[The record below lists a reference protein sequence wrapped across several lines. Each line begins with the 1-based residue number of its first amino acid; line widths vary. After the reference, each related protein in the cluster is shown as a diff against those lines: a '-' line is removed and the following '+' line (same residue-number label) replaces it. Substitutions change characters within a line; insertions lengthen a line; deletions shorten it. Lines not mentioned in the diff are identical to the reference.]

1 MEWLKEESMQM
12 TNEMASASNGILM
25 ANSMK
30 VILKMMNGMVSK
42 YKIIKILEAKHMS
55 NFKMVSQKDY
65 QQIMYQM
72 VSFGARTQKIKN
84 MALRLWKTMI

>member
-1 MEWLKEESMQM
+1 
-12 TNEMASASNGILM
+12 MASASNGILM

-30 VILKMMNGMVSK
+30 VISKMMHGMVSK
-42 YKIIKILEAKHMS
+42 YKIIKLLKAQHTP

-65 QQIMYQM
+65 QQIIYQM

-84 MALRLWKTMI
+84 TALRFCKIMI